1 MSESVTAALGQNTGF
16 LLSVSSARAVSAA
29 NHALA
34 ELGLKARSYTALSL
48 LANSDGI
55 SQREIAHALQ
65 MDPSQIVALVD
76 SLEKLELVERRPD
89 PNDRRLRSVV
99 ATPKGKRVRDQAAA
113 RVAGAEDTVLANL
126 DAAERDQ
133 LHDLLNRVALGER
146 LSPATVAG

>member
-1 MSESVTAALGQNTGF
+1 MSETVTAALGQNTGF

-29 NHALA
+29 NQALA

-76 SLEKLELVERRPD
+76 SLEKLGLVERRPD

-99 ATPKGKRVRDQAAA
+99 ATPKGKQVREQAAR
-113 RVAGAEDTVLANL
+113 RVGDAEDSVLANL
-126 DAAERDQ
+126 STDERDQ
-133 LHDLLNRVALGER
+133 LHDLLNRVALGDR
-146 LSPATVAG
+146 ITAPTVTS

>member
-1 MSESVTAALGQNTGF
+1 MSESVTEALGQNTGF

-29 NHALA
+29 NRALA
-34 ELGLKARSYTALSL
+34 ELGLKARSYTALTL
-48 LANSDGI
+48 LAHSDGI

-76 SLEKLELVERRPD
+76 SLERLDLVQRRPD

-99 ATPKGKRVRDQAAA
+99 ATAKGKRVQQEAA
-113 RVAGAEDTVLANL
+113 RRVAVAEDTVLANL
-126 DAAERDQ
+126 SAAERVQ

-146 LSPATVAG
+146 VAEPVVG